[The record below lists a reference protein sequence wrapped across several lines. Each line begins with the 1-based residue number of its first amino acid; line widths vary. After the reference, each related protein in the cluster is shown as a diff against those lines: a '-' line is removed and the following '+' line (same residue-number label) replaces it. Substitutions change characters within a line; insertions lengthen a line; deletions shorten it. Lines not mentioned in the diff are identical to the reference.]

1 MCLDLG
7 KPRPAPTKRWSLKI
21 GLPKLREI
29 KESVSLVWAIRE
41 ACQSCMGKQCA
52 WIWETPK
59 AVPETSAHQR
69 EGKPGEQ
76 NPNEETD
83 ADDRGARDVVDAVV

>member
-1 MCLDLG
+1 MHVH
-7 KPRPAPTKRWSLKI
+7 
-21 GLPKLREI
+21 LR
-29 KESVSLVWAIRE
+29 
-41 ACQSCMGKQCA
+41 KQCA